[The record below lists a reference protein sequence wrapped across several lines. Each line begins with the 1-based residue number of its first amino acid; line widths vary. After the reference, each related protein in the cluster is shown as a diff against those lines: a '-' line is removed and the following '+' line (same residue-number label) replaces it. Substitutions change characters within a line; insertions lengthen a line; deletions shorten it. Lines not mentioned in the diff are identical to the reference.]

1 MSKLNVC
8 VIFGGKST
16 EHDVSV
22 ISAKNIISN
31 MDKSLYDVHMIYI
44 TRDGQWKLCDGS
56 ADKPEKSCAIIPNP
70 ANKAITVF
78 EDGKY
83 NEIKIDVVFLVLHG
97 KNGEDGT
104 IQGLLELAEIPY
116 TGCGVLSSALCMDK
130 AMAKFVFDA
139 AGIPQVDWLLF
150 TPTDSDEDILN
161 KTNAKFT
168 YPVFVKPSN
177 AGSSFGTAKV
187 NSEAELVAAVREG
200 FLHDSKVLVEA
211 FINAREIECAV
222 MGNDDPKG
230 AKLGEIVVRT
240 NAFYDFEAK
249 YGGDGCDLLVP
260 APVDKETEEKIR
272 AYAIK
277 AYKAADCK
285 GFSRVDFFM
294 SKDDGKIYLNEI
306 NTIPG
311 FTGGSLFPIT
321 WAETGSPVNETVTKL
336 INLALERK

>member
-8 VIFGGKST
+8 VIYGGNSS

-22 ISAKNIISN
+22 VSAGNIIKN
-31 MDKSLYDVHMIYI
+31 MDTELYNVYKIFITKEGEWQYEGKS
-44 TRDGQWKLCDGS
+44 
-56 ADKPEKSCAIIPNP
+56 AIISPDSTK
-70 ANKAITVF
+70 KAIIVF
-78 EDGKY
+78 DKGTYE
-83 NEIKIDVVFLVLHG
+83 EIKIDVVFIALHG

-104 IQGLLELAEIPY
+104 VQGLLELAQIPY

-130 AMAKFVFDA
+130 AMAKFIFDA
-139 AGIPQVDWLLF
+139 HGIPQVDWVLL
-150 TPTDSDEDILN
+150 TPSATDEEIISKVND
-161 KTNAKFT
+161 KFT

-187 NSEAELVAAVREG
+187 KEQSELVSAVRVA
-200 FLHDSKVLVEA
+200 FKYDSKVLVEA

-222 MGNDDPKG
+222 MGNDNPEG
-230 AKLGEIVVRT
+230 AKLGEIVVKS
-240 NAFYDFEAK
+240 NDFYDFDAK
-249 YGGDGCDLLVP
+249 YKGGGCDLLVP
-260 APVDKETEEKIR
+260 APVDQETEKKIR
-272 AYAIK
+272 EYAIK
-277 AYKAADCK
+277 AYKAADCQ

-321 WAETGSPVNETVTKL
+321 WEATGITVKQTVTNL
-336 INLALERK
+336 INLALKRGK

>member
-1 MSKLNVC
+1 MSKLDVC

-22 ISAKNIISN
+22 ISGTNIIN
-31 MDKSLYDVHMIYI
+31 NIDRDLFNVHMIYI
-44 TRDGQWKLCDGS
+44 TRDGRWKLCEGS
-56 ADKPEKSCAIIPNP
+56 PDNPKKDCAILPD
-70 ANKAITVF
+70 ASKKAIVVF
-78 EDGKY
+78 DGEGI
-83 NEIKIDVVFLVLHG
+83 NEIKIDAVFLILHG

-104 IQGLLELAEIPY
+104 IQGLLDLAEIPY

-139 AGIPQVDWLLF
+139 YGIPQVDWLLF
-150 TPTDSDEDILN
+150 TPADSDEEILN

-187 NSEAELVAAVREG
+187 NKAEELVSAVREA
-200 FLHDSKVLVEA
+200 FNHDGKVLVEA

-222 MGNDDPKG
+222 MGNGDPKG
-230 AKLGEIVVRT
+230 AALGEIVVRT
-240 NAFYDFEAK
+240 NDFYDFEAK

-272 AYAIK
+272 EYAIK

-306 NTIPG
+306 NTLPG

-321 WAETGSPVNETVTKL
+321 WEKTGSPVKNTITSL
-336 INLALERK
+336 INLALER

>member
-16 EHDVSV
+16 EHDISV
-22 ISAKNIISN
+22 ISAKNIIDN
-31 MDKSLYDVHMIYI
+31 MDKDLYDINMIYI
-44 TRDGQWKLCDGS
+44 TRDGQWKLCEGS
-56 ADKPEKSCAIIPNP
+56 PDNPVKDAAILPDSSK
-70 ANKAITVF
+70 KAITVF
-78 EDGKY
+78 DDGKY
-83 NEIKIDVVFLVLHG
+83 YDIKIDVVFLVLHG

-116 TGCGVLSSALCMDK
+116 TGCGVLASALCMDK
-130 AMAKFVFDA
+130 AMAKYVFDA

-150 TPTDSDEDILN
+150 TPSDSDEDILN

-187 NSEAELVAAVREG
+187 NSENELISAVREG
-200 FLHDSKVLVEA
+200 FLHDSKVMVEA

-222 MGNDDPKG
+222 MGNDDPQG

-260 APVDKETEEKIR
+260 APVDEETEEIIR

-277 AYKAADCK
+277 AYKAANCK

-294 SKDDGKIYLNEI
+294 SKDDRKIYLNEI

-321 WAETGSPVNETVTKL
+321 WAETGSPVKETVTNL

>member
-1 MSKLNVC
+1 MAKLDVC

-16 EHDVSV
+16 EHDVSIV
-22 ISAKNIISN
+22 SAGNIISN
-31 MDKSLYDVHMIYI
+31 IDKDLYNLHMIYI
-44 TRDGQWKLCDGS
+44 TKDGKWKLCEGS
-56 ADKPEKSCAIIPNP
+56 ADNPTFDCAIVPDSSK
-70 ANKAITVF
+70 KAITVF
-78 EDGKY
+78 DNGTY
-83 NEIKIDVVFLVLHG
+83 SEIKIDVVFLMLHG

-139 AGIPQVDWLLF
+139 YGIPQVDWLLF
-150 TPTDSDEDILN
+150 TPENTDEEILN
-161 KTNAKFT
+161 ATNNKFT

-187 NSEAELVAAVREG
+187 NDESQLVGAVREA
-200 FLHDSKVLVEA
+200 FNHDSKVLVEA

-222 MGNDDPKG
+222 MGNLEPKG

-260 APVDKETEEKIR
+260 APVDKEIEDKIR
-272 AYAIK
+272 DYAIK
-277 AYKAADCK
+277 AYKAADCR
-285 GFSRVDFFM
+285 GFARVDFFV
-294 SKDDGKIYLNEI
+294 SKDDGRIYLNEI
-306 NTIPG
+306 NTLPG

-321 WAETGSPVNETVTKL
+321 WEKTGSPVKETITKL
-336 INLALERK
+336 INLALER